1 MASNIYSQSTP
12 TLSLLK
18 PNEAADA
25 LGICPR
31 TLWAITAPRGTLSC
45 VRVGK
50 SVRYHQADLDDF
62 IEQHKSKGG
71 QA

>member
-1 MASNIYSQSTP
+1 MASNICSQSTP
-12 TLSLLK
+12 TPSLLK
-18 PNEAADA
+18 PTEAADA

-50 SVRYHQADLDDF
+50 SVRYNQLDIDDF
-62 IEQHKSKGG
+62 IDQHTSKGG